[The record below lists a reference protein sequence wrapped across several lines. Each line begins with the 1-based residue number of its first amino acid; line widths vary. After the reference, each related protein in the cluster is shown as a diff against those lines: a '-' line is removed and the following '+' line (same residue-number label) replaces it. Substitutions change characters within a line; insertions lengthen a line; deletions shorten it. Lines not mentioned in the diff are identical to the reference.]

1 MKVNFH
7 SENQNEGKLPFYTGE
22 NTGEE
27 KTISSKVQE
36 ALEACENEQVEIF
49 KAVPAPKQKSFKN
62 QLPDIVQRIMEHN
75 PQPTEELNFLQ
86 TIATLAAFGA
96 FMPNTTF
103 SIKTDEFIYPYI
115 YLIAIGPAAGGK
127 STIKVADKIFKI
139 HAARIYEIM
148 NKEVEA
154 SKEAHKKWLK
164 CTQKCKDKEDDCGCG
179 SEPIETP
186 MPTLIISAIITHSK
200 MIQILSNN
208 KPNCTLLLDTEL
220 DNATHTNKQDYGN
233 LSPVLRKA
241 YEFESLSSHT
251 HIHGNVCVELPKICL
266 ILSGTPEQI
275 KRFLVNKEDGLSSRC
290 IFFNLSYQPYRGI
303 AEFDDSH
310 THTDT
315 FWKDIKPRIIGIS
328 QYFEKHPLHLTLSR
342 EGREHI
348 DEYFR
353 AKEESVLVYN
363 DAAYISSTRRMRG
376 ILLRLAMV
384 ITALEAYGANCAE
397 EHYPI
402 SLGTIDL
409 VLSWADFLLAQSYQV
424 CDMLPEP
431 TMTAS
436 EGKTYARKVVF
447 DRLPCGFESSIYE
460 KELAGIPNYS
470 KSTFKRDLKEW
481 IKTDLLRKVKH
492 GYYEKVN
499 CQEEETIVEYP
510 KQEPIDEEDLPF

>member
-1 MKVNFH
+1 MKEKSNIADQH
-7 SENQNEGKLPFYTGE
+7 QEKLPFYTGE
-22 NTGEE
+22 E
-27 KTISSKVQE
+27 KAISSKVQDVYDAIE
-36 ALEACENEQVEIF
+36 HSINSVSVPKTIIF
-49 KAVPAPKQKSFKN
+49 NS
-62 QLPDIVQRIMEHN
+62 QLPEIVQRIKGYH
-75 PQPTEELNFLQ
+75 PQTTEELDFLQ
-86 TIATLAAFGA
+86 TIALLNALG
-96 FMPNTTF
+96 MMMINVTF
-103 SIKTDEFIYPYI
+103 AMKQDEIIYPFL
-115 YLIAIGPAAGGK
+115 YLTTIGPAAGGK
-127 STIKVADKIFKI
+127 STVKIADWIAWI
-139 HAARIYEIM
+139 HISRIHEEKR
-148 NKEVEA
+148 KEVEA
-154 SKEAHKKWLK
+154 RKEEHKKWKK
-164 CTQKCKDKEDDCGCG
+164 CTTDCKEEDCGCG
-179 SEPIETP
+179 PEPIEIP
-186 MPTLIISAIITHSK
+186 MPTLNISATISQSK
-200 MIQILSNN
+200 MIQVMYENA
-208 KPNCTLLLDTEL
+208 PYCTWLFETEL
-220 DNATHTNKQDYGN
+220 DNASHTNKQDYGN
-233 LSPVLRKA
+233 LSSTLRKA
-241 YEFESLSSHT
+241 FEFETLSSHT
-251 HIHGNVCVELPKICL
+251 HLHGNVCVELPKLCL
-266 ILSGTPEQI
+266 ILCGTPKQI
-275 KRFLVNKEDGLSSRC
+275 IRFLVNKEDGLSSRC

-342 EGREHI
+342 EGRERI

-384 ITALEAYGANCAE
+384 ITALEACEANCAE

-409 VLSWADFLLAQSYQV
+409 VLIWADFLLAQSYQV

-436 EGKTYARKVVF
+436 EEKIYAKKVIF
-447 DRLPCGFESSIYE
+447 DRLPCRFESSIYE

-481 IKTDLLRKVKH
+481 IKTGLLRKVKH